1 MSCDFFCILQ
11 QSYVIERD
19 GSISTVKTM
28 RGKGNGCDEV
38 AMEAVQNMPNWSPGE
53 KKINRCVLNLFYLS
67 ILS

>member
-19 GSISTVKTM
+19 GSISTAKTM

-53 KKINRCVLNLFYLS
+53 KK
-67 ILS
+67 